1 MPDHLIDFQR
11 LTLQKNKRR
20 PSLTH
25 TQVLHLIIQSFTALI
40 EENGRGQA
48 SGMRPVTK
56 TSGSLVDTKINNC
69 FFFLKKKKLPAR
81 VLIFFNIFFR
91 KIFLLIKK
99 KKKKKMLK
107 PRGVPTR
114 KLLGAKW
121 KGRRGK
127 ENSKYIAASQVR
139 LTQSC
144 ILSSRHVGHDQQLW
158 QCFSFFFYL
167 NYFLGFFFF

>member
-1 MPDHLIDFQR
+1 
-11 LTLQKNKRR
+11 
-20 PSLTH
+20 
-25 TQVLHLIIQSFTALI
+25 
-40 EENGRGQA
+40 
-48 SGMRPVTK
+48 
-56 TSGSLVDTKINNC
+56 
-69 FFFLKKKKLPAR
+69 
-81 VLIFFNIFFR
+81 
-91 KIFLLIKK
+91 
-99 KKKKKMLK
+99 MLE

-158 QCFSFFFYL
+158 QCFSFFFI
-167 NYFLGFFFF
+167 